1 MGATVTLSTTTL
13 TYGINPGDDS
23 LVLGSVTGISRDSR
37 LWIDRELLAVISVDS
52 SSNRVKAKRG
62 SDGTTAARHS
72 SSALVT
78 IGSPTQFYSSDPLGA
93 PEAAI
98 PVSPYINVLNG
109 KVWLAQ
115 GDASDLSYRWWQ
127 EVTSSYGIGPLG
139 IRTSSSDPT
148 SST

>member
-13 TYGINPGDDS
+13 TNGINPGDDS
-23 LVLGSVTGISRDSR
+23 LVLGSVTGIIRGYR
-37 LWIDRELLAVISVDS
+37 LWIDKELLAVLSVDS
-52 SSNRVKAKRG
+52 ASNRVTAKRG
-62 SDGTTAARHS
+62 SDGTNAARHS
-72 SSALVT
+72 SSSLVT
-78 IGSPTQFYSSDPLGA
+78 IGSPQHFYSSDPLGA
-93 PEAAI
+93 PAPVI

-115 GDASDLSYRWWQ
+115 GDATDLSYRWWQ